1 MVAVVFTFLTSLD
14 RRREAEANQPVSND
28 VVVTENTPT
37 PEPVTPAPQQAAAVP
52 GQEQGQSTPV
62 TAAPATPAPTPRPEA
77 AVMETPAPAADEDGV
92 LRTELEREGFRLHIG
107 LAPDGAGGYTV
118 VEWRQT
124 KDWETDDT
132 IDNLWSGSFGEGG

>member
-1 MVAVVFTFLTSLD
+1 MKQTPIRLGPLALLLTVISICLTILAILTFTTARADLHLA
-14 RRREAEANQPVSND
+14 RQYAETVQSRYALERQ
-28 VVVTENTPT
+28 
-37 PEPVTPAPQQAAAVP
+37 
-52 GQEQGQSTPV
+52 GQEELSRLRRG
-62 TAAPATPAPTPRPEA
+62 
-77 AVMETPAPAADEDGV
+77 ETPAPAADEDGV